1 MTTVISATYEVR
13 DASAADVPAILGL
26 YRGLTARSMRLRFS
40 SHMSDLELAR
50 AADLPAEHGCVA
62 VLARVGD
69 RVVGEARYVLWE
81 GEHELAMTVADD
93 HQGNGLGRLLLRRLR
108 RAASVNGVTSLRA
121 VVRVEN
127 AAMLGMLERIGVSIV
142 RPADKGEIT
151 VDIACDDYMP
161 GWGTDTGRTRVLV
174 EARGRAEHP
183 STTTLRNAGFDV
195 RQCMGPGRGR
205 DQVCPVVALGRC
217 RLFEEADVVA
227 YLLPDTEDCTQIE
240 QLHVQTHP
248 GRLVAR
254 SLDEWRDATATLTS
268 SPSAAQLPRRDE
280 GPSAAGS
287 PAT

>member
-1 MTTVISATYEVR
+1 MTTVIPATYEVR
-13 DASAADVPAILGL
+13 DATAADVPAILGL
-26 YRGLTARSMRLRFS
+26 YRGLSASSTQLRFC

-50 AADLPAEHGCVA
+50 AADLPAEHGCAAVVA
-62 VLARVGD
+62 RLGD
-69 RVVGEARYVLWE
+69 RVVGEARYLLWE
-81 GEHELAMTVADD
+81 GEHELALTVADD
-93 HQGNGLGRLLLRRLR
+93 HQGRGLGRLLLSRLR
-108 RAASVNGVTSLRA
+108 RTASANGVTSLRA
-121 VVRVEN
+121 VVGIEN

-142 RPADKGEIT
+142 RPANGGQIT

-183 STTTLRNAGFDV
+183 STTALRDAGFDV
-195 RQCMGPGRGR
+195 RQCMGPGPGR

-227 YLLPDTEDCTQIE
+227 YLLPDTESCTEVE
-240 QLHVQTHP
+240 QLHLQTHP

-254 SLDEWRDATATLTS
+254 SVDEWREAAATLTS
-268 SPSAAQLPRRDE
+268 SPSAAQRRRQE
-280 GPSAAGS
+280 GPSAARS